1 MKKNN
6 ILFTIMSM
14 IFVLTLMTIS
24 TKVKATD
31 LSTPIYFGVQEFRS
45 GTTPNNMAYGI
56 NDPYAN
62 GSTTASIVGTKIWQI
77 VKYNTNVAGNYTTG
91 NYYCVRA
98 GVGFR
103 NVNDI
108 AAYNRS
114 YDLKTEKN
122 AILSSGNTV
131 LQSIVN
137 NGYFNN
143 LLALTDL
150 LYLKGVS
157 TSAEKTA
164 LLNAANIYDEDYTVS
179 LTDSDIEAVQQA
191 AIWYFSNHDDV
202 IFERVF
208 NNYDEEYM
216 SGGLP
221 TKTSWLTYSTLEK
234 SQSGNLNY
242 TSLSDYNL
250 KFSENGV
257 QIGDGLQRQEQ
268 ANMLYNYLIYT
279 ANRNAITYEN
289 GTATSKTRVTLYT
302 NATDTNVQPI
312 ILIEKLP
319 EQVKEFDLAL
329 SKYVTKVDGVELSG
343 VNSRVP
349 NIDLST
355 LETGTTATYK
365 HRKDP
370 VVVKTGSVVTYNLT
384 VYNEGDKAG
393 RATKIVDQLPTG
405 LKFSKLNTSGF
416 SANYDENTNRL
427 TIVRNSDNKNNINP
441 YTKGNLQSETIE
453 IEAIVTATAN
463 TVGDK
468 ILTNVAWISEAFDAV
483 NNQTITNQPGLDRDS
498 EPSTVP
504 NVNKDNM
511 ENYKGNDS
519 NKEDLSDSN
528 YYYKGQQDDDDFE
541 KLVIKKQ
548 NEGLYNVVLIKQD
561 SKGNQLN
568 EQATFDVNGQTKNVT
583 GKLEIASN
591 VQITSA
597 NVSTADT
604 YVIKEIKYSP
614 QFIYNSF
621 RFEDYLCPKDFS
633 ILPQDYP
640 PET

>member
-250 KFSENGV
+250 KFSE
-257 QIGDGLQRQEQ
+257 
-268 ANMLYNYLIYT
+268 
-279 ANRNAITYEN
+279 
-289 GTATSKTRVTLYT
+289 
-302 NATDTNVQPI
+302 
-312 ILIEKLP
+312 
-319 EQVKEFDLAL
+319 KEFKSVMD
-329 SKYVTKVDGVELSG
+329 
-343 VNSRVP
+343 
-349 NIDLST
+349 
-355 LETGTTATYK
+355 YK
-365 HRKDP
+365 
-370 VVVKTGSVVTYNLT
+370 
-384 VYNEGDKAG
+384 DKN
-393 RATKIVDQLPTG
+393 KQIC
-405 LKFSKLNTSGF
+405 
-416 SANYDENTNRL
+416 Y
-427 TIVRNSDNKNNINP
+427 TII
-441 YTKGNLQSETIE
+441 
-453 IEAIVTATAN
+453 
-463 TVGDK
+463 
-468 ILTNVAWISEAFDAV
+468 
-483 NNQTITNQPGLDRDS
+483 
-498 EPSTVP
+498 
-504 NVNKDNM
+504 
-511 ENYKGNDS
+511 
-519 NKEDLSDSN
+519 
-528 YYYKGQQDDDDFE
+528 
-541 KLVIKKQ
+541 
-548 NEGLYNVVLIKQD
+548 
-561 SKGNQLN
+561 
-568 EQATFDVNGQTKNVT
+568 
-583 GKLEIASN
+583 
-591 VQITSA
+591 
-597 NVSTADT
+597 
-604 YVIKEIKYSP
+604 
-614 QFIYNSF
+614 
-621 RFEDYLCPKDFS
+621 
-633 ILPQDYP
+633 
-640 PET
+640 